1 MQRFVVTL
9 AVGGA
14 LAFVTFF
21 AIGMSGARIFPCER
35 AVTAD
40 GSFHHSFSRQP
51 ATGFKATQCRIGSR
65 GAKYTTASYG
75 MMAGIFGVFPLLIG
89 FMFGTR
95 ARRKEPRLNTFSKV
109 TASLS
114 IAGGIYALVQVG
126 MRGGRADME
135 IMLGVLGGACLLGLI
150 SAIVSRGGQKTAIGG
165 VILTAATLVLSG
177 M

>member
-14 LAFVTFF
+14 LAFVIFF

-40 GSFHHSFSRQP
+40 GSFYYGYGRKP
-51 ATGFKATQCRIGSR
+51 MTGYKATECRLGTR
-65 GAKYTTASYG
+65 NAKYSGAAYG
-75 MMAGIFGVFPLLIG
+75 MMAGMFGVFPLLIG
-89 FMFGTR
+89 FIFGTR
-95 ARRKEPRLNTFSKV
+95 ARRKEPRVNTASKV
-109 TASLS
+109 MASLS
-114 IAGGIYALVQVG
+114 IGGGVYALVQVG
-126 MRGGRADME
+126 MRGRGADME

-150 SAIVSRGGQKTAIGG
+150 SAIISRGGQKTAIGG
-165 VILTAATLVLSG
+165 VILTVATLVLSG